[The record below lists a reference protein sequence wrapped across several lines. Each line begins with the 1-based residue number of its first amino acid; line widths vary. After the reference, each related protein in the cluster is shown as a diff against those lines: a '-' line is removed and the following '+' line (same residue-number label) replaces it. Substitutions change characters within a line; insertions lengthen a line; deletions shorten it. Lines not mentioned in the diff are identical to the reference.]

1 MVAPPGL
8 NHPPAWVS
16 ILTGMAPTPS
26 SAEPWKVP
34 APPERHRRGAIVSEA
49 AFDHLAA
56 ELATTFVDV
65 PAEAVDDHIEAA
77 LERVAVALDV
87 DRSEVAQWV
96 DRQFQVTHQWVR
108 EGFTR
113 LPTALIPETAL
124 PWLAERVFRR
134 QETLVLS
141 ARRDIPPEASI
152 DHAFVEATGAKAGVI
167 LPLVVA
173 GVCIGGVAFD
183 DLQGEREW
191 QPQTVDRLRLIAQIV
206 ANALHRKEA
215 NLALRRA
222 HAFEALVAELSTTL
236 AGLLTE
242 PFDGQIQT
250 ILQRIADFLG
260 ADRAT
265 VLQARA
271 PGAFVRT
278 HQWVRPGWPRTAGLE
293 NAATFPWAVGQV
305 VSGRAPVVFT
315 HPDEL
320 PSAAA
325 PDRAAFARLG
335 IQSAIIRPLV
345 LDDQVIGALVFGA
358 LRGPR
363 HWPMELVE
371 RLALVAELV
380 ASSLARHRADGEL
393 RAALAENE
401 RLRARLEAENRY
413 LQAEVRQ
420 VLDVDDLV
428 GRSPARR
435 AVLHQVDHVAAT
447 DVPVLLLGETGTG
460 KELVARAIHARSGR
474 GARPLIAVNCAALP
488 PPLIESELFGHEKGA
503 FTGATQTRAGRFE
516 LADGSTLFLDEVGD
530 LDPALQAKLLRV
542 LQEGE
547 VTRLGASRPQKVDVR
562 IVAAT
567 NRDLDEA
574 MRAGRFRADLYYRL
588 SVFPVTLPPL
598 RARREDIPLL
608 VWHFIQVRQRALGQS
623 ITAVPPE
630 VMAMLVGY
638 DWPGNVRELQ
648 NVIDR
653 ALILSS
659 GPTLQVDEALGL
671 ARRAAPVDAPAPASS
686 TGTLEDAERAH
697 ILSVLRGCRWVIEG
711 PGQAAERLGLRP
723 STLRHRMKK
732 LGIRRVRGA

>member
-1 MVAPPGL
+1 VSSIDSQEPRLAPVVASVQP
-8 NHPPAWVS
+8 
-16 ILTGMAPTPS
+16 
-26 SAEPWKVP
+26 
-34 APPERHRRGAIVSEA
+34 RGAIVSEA

-77 LERVAVALDV
+77 LGRVAVALDV

-108 EGFTR
+108 EGFPR

-152 DHAFVEATGAKAGVI
+152 DHAFVEATGGRAGVI

-191 QPQTVDRLRLIAQIV
+191 QAQTVDRLRLIAQIV

-242 PFDGQIQT
+242 PLDGQIET
-250 ILQRIADFLG
+250 TLHRIADFLG

-265 VLQARA
+265 VLQARS
-271 PGAFVRT
+271 PDAFVRT

-293 NAATFPWAVGQV
+293 DAAAFPWAVSQLVGA
-305 VSGRAPVVFT
+305 RLPVVFT
-315 HPDEL
+315 HLDQL
-320 PSAAA
+320 PAAAA

-335 IQSAIIRPLV
+335 IQSAIIHPLV

-358 LRGPR
+358 LQMPR

-371 RLALVAELV
+371 RLGLVAELV
-380 ASSLARHRADGEL
+380 ASTLARHRADAEL
-393 RAALAENE
+393 RAALTENE

-413 LQAEVRQ
+413 LQAEVREA
-420 VLDVDDLV
+420 LDIDDLV
-428 GRSPARR
+428 GRSPALR
-435 AVLHQVDHVAAT
+435 AVLHQVDQVAAT

-474 GARPLIAVNCAALP
+474 GTRPLIAVNCAALP

-542 LQEGE
+542 LQDGE

-562 IVAAT
+562 ILAAT

-574 MRAGRFRADLYYRL
+574 MRAGRFRTDLYYRL

-608 VWHFIQVRQRALGQS
+608 VWHFIQARQRALGRN
-623 ITAVPPE
+623 ITAVPPD
-630 VMAMLVGY
+630 VMATLVGY

-653 ALILSS
+653 ALILST

-671 ARRAAPVDAPAPASS
+671 VRAGSTAKTAGAAPAG
-686 TGTLEDAERAH
+686 GTLEAAERAH
-697 ILSVLRGCRWVIEG
+697 VLTVLRACQWVVEG
-711 PGQAAERLGLRP
+711 PGQAADRLGLRP

-732 LGIRRVRGA
+732 LGIRRPKDA